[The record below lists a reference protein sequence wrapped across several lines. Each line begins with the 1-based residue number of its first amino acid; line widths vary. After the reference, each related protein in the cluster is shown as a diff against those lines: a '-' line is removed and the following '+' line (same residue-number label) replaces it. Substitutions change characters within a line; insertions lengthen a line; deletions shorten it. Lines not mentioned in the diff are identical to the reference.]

1 MIFQTPAN
9 PTNRRAS
16 THHRHLTTNGIIDI
30 AMCRA
35 SPPLNEGKAT
45 NLHRRSSLSAISMA
59 PLPAIIAG
67 NLASIFKP
75 PFSLSRILLLL
86 VIASLVSFASFYT
99 FHRGFRRT
107 IQFWRGMAPLFV
119 RYKYVTIK
127 AERIDRVGPEEMERR
142 LNSYR
147 ESTAPRLVDL
157 ILRMGGIYVK
167 IGQVMGTIG
176 QGLLPQQYLDAL
188 RPLQDGVPPRTY
200 AEVSDIITRST
211 GKSMDELFV
220 SFEELPIGSAS
231 IAQVHR
237 ARLRPKN
244 EGEEPMQVV
253 IKVQYPEVA
262 ELFEADLSNLE
273 LATRLFSPE
282 NVEVTRALRKRHE
295 NELNFTQEAENLR
308 ECTRDMQRH
317 GLEPNLVRIPR
328 VVDEICT
335 PNVLAMEYLEGISL
349 SKAIAVEQ
357 RRVAKA
363 LGMSDGDE
371 LKKVLASKMRKHFE
385 NGGGATGEDGV
396 IRGVLGGNRMRLL
409 NAIGPSAAALLRTY
423 ASVKDEIENA
433 ALSASKF
440 GSLIRRRLSRGGDIG
455 NPNDRIHDSMGS
467 NNRKKGKVNLGR
479 ALKTLVHVHGI
490 QLLLSGTY
498 NADPHPG
505 NILILPDG
513 RLGLLDYGMVGR
525 LSIEDRKTV
534 AKTIMALSDNDKR
547 ATAKIYRENGYKVSF
562 RDTEH
567 VDDATL
573 HRFASFHLDRFDLS
587 PLTLDNGEVID
598 TLELFR
604 NTREKVVPSFVEE
617 GRRLGGLLMGVTAQA
632 ARPISL
638 AKEWRPIAQD
648 LLKKK
653 VD

>member
-167 IGQVMGTIG
+167 IGQGEKRIAENTYRGTRIDRVRYLISDLDDAFRVRSSSVMGTIG

-211 GKSMDELFV
+211 GKSRDELFL

-253 IKVQYPEVA
+253 IKVQYPEGRFMHE
-262 ELFEADLSNLE
+262 EL
-273 LATRLFSPE
+273 
-282 NVEVTRALRKRHE
+282 
-295 NELNFTQEAENLR
+295 
-308 ECTRDMQRH
+308 M
-317 GLEPNLVRIPR
+317 
-328 VVDEICT
+328 
-335 PNVLAMEYLEGISL
+335 
-349 SKAIAVEQ
+349 
-357 RRVAKA
+357 
-363 LGMSDGDE
+363 
-371 LKKVLASKMRKHFE
+371 
-385 NGGGATGEDGV
+385 
-396 IRGVLGGNRMRLL
+396 
-409 NAIGPSAAALLRTY
+409 
-423 ASVKDEIENA
+423 
-433 ALSASKF
+433 
-440 GSLIRRRLSRGGDIG
+440 
-455 NPNDRIHDSMGS
+455 
-467 NNRKKGKVNLGR
+467 
-479 ALKTLVHVHGI
+479 
-490 QLLLSGTY
+490 
-498 NADPHPG
+498 
-505 NILILPDG
+505 
-513 RLGLLDYGMVGR
+513 
-525 LSIEDRKTV
+525 
-534 AKTIMALSDNDKR
+534 
-547 ATAKIYRENGYKVSF
+547 
-562 RDTEH
+562 
-567 VDDATL
+567 
-573 HRFASFHLDRFDLS
+573 
-587 PLTLDNGEVID
+587 
-598 TLELFR
+598 
-604 NTREKVVPSFVEE
+604 
-617 GRRLGGLLMGVTAQA
+617 
-632 ARPISL
+632 
-638 AKEWRPIAQD
+638 
-648 LLKKK
+648 
-653 VD
+653 